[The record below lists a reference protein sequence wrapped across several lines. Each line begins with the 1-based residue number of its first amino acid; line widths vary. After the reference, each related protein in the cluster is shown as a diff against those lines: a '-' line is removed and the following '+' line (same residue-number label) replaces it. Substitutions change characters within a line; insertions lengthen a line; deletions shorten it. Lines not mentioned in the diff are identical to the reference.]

1 MATLNELLTTN
12 NENAKRVADYLRS
25 VNSFSDRVFLTQEPI
40 DKCWEY
46 ICSEAK
52 KLAVKGCAVL
62 SDEDVFGLAVH
73 FYDETMSKPKLKK
86 PQVDE
91 EPKEQKAV
99 EAKPKKKKVEKAV
112 DYEELTL
119 F

>member
-1 MATLNELLTTN
+1 MATLNELLTTDN
-12 NENAKRVADYLRS
+12 TNARRVADYLQS
-25 VNSFSDRVFLTQEPI
+25 VTSFSDKVFLTQVHI

-46 ICSEAK
+46 IVGEAK

-73 FYDETMSKPKLKK
+73 FYDETIAKPELKK
-86 PQVDE
+86 PVVKVE
-91 EPKEQKAV
+91 EKKEV
-99 EAKPKKKKVEKAV
+99 EVKPKKKKVEKV
-112 DYEELTL
+112 INYEEVSL